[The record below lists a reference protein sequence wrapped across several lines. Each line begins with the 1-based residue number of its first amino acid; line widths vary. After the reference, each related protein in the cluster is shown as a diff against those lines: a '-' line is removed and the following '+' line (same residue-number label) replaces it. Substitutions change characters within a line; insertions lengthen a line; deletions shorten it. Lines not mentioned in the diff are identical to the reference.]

1 MKKEIILALSCLLP
15 FPVLADCNV
24 GAMTLTGASNSGQW
38 SSLVTLTGQ
47 KLTSYTQANN
57 SLESQ
62 AVTNSPTNLPASNII
77 AFEYRSVT
85 PINLIGNEQA
95 GGWLLHSSNTN
106 GTATSGALFT
116 PISDSTGFKL
126 ILVGVGNPTPKYQ
139 SFETLSSGGNRIG
152 IYINRQ
158 SKQVGYILNGVNKGY
173 KWTFTDPINNISFV
187 LINGFSGFTN
197 SSSNLGKE
205 VTMELITDHSL
216 LQYTYPTGAT
226 DICGNSL

>member
-85 PINLIGNEQA
+85 PINLIGNEQVEDGFFIA
-95 GGWLLHSSNTN
+95 QIQMGQLLVEH
-106 GTATSGALFT
+106 
-116 PISDSTGFKL
+116 
-126 ILVGVGNPTPKYQ
+126 Y
-139 SFETLSSGGNRIG
+139 
-152 IYINRQ
+152 
-158 SKQVGYILNGVNKGY
+158 
-173 KWTFTDPINNISFV
+173 
-187 LINGFSGFTN
+187 
-197 SSSNLGKE
+197 
-205 VTMELITDHSL
+205 L
-216 LQYTYPTGAT
+216 LQYQ
-226 DICGNSL
+226 IVLVLN

>member
-85 PINLIGNEQA
+85 PINLIGNEQTA
-95 GGWLLHSSNTN
+95 GWLLHSSSTN
-106 GTATSGALFT
+106 GTVTSGALFT
-116 PISDSTGFKL
+116 PTSDSTGL
-126 ILVGVGNPTPKYQ
+126 NLVLVGVGNPTPKYQ
-139 SFETLSSGGNRIG
+139 SFETLNSGSNRIG
-152 IYINRQ
+152 VYINRQ
-158 SKQVGYILNGVNKGY
+158 SKQIGYILNGVNKGY

-187 LINGFSGFTN
+187 LINGFSGFIN

>member
-15 FPVLADCNV
+15 ISVLADCNV
-24 GAMTLTGASNSGQW
+24 GAMTLTGASTSGQW

-47 KLTSYTQANN
+47 KLTSSTQANN
-57 SLESQ
+57 TLESQ
-62 AVTNSPTNLPASNII
+62 AATNNPINFPSSNII
-77 AFEYRSVT
+77 AFEYKSVT
-85 PINLIGNEQA
+85 PINLIGNEQT

-106 GTATSGALFT
+106 GTVTSGALFT
-116 PISDSTGFKL
+116 PTSDSTGLKL

-139 SFETLSSGGNRIG
+139 SFETLSSGVNRIG
-152 IYINRQ
+152 VYINRQ
-158 SKQVGYILNGVNKGY
+158 SKQIGYILNGVNKGY
-173 KWTFTDPINNISFV
+173 KWSFTDPINNISFA
-187 LINGFSGFTN
+187 LLNGFSGFTS

>member
-187 LINGFSGFTN
+187 LINGFSGFIN

>member
-62 AVTNSPTNLPASNII
+62 AATNSPTNLPASNII

-85 PINLIGNEQA
+85 PINLIGNEQTA
-95 GGWLLHSSNTN
+95 GWLLHSSSTN
-106 GTATSGALFT
+106 GTVTSGALFT
-116 PISDSTGFKL
+116 PTSDSTGL
-126 ILVGVGNPTPKYQ
+126 NLVLVGVGNPTPKYQ
-139 SFETLSSGGNRIG
+139 SFETLNSGSNRIG
-152 IYINRQ
+152 VYINRQ
-158 SKQVGYILNGVNKGY
+158 SKQIGYILNGVNKGY
-173 KWTFTDPINNISFV
+173 KWTFTDPINNISFA
-187 LINGFSGFTN
+187 LLNGFSGFTA